1 MHISVYLTLCC
12 FCLILTNFECVNVKC
27 HEILLQLFDTERC
40 TDMAKVIFANFIVNV
55 PRKSK
60 NGRSKPS

>member
-1 MHISVYLTLCC
+1 MHISVHLTSCC

-40 TDMAKVIFANFIVNV
+40 TDMVKVIFANFYCEY
-55 PRKSK
+55 SK
-60 NGRSKPS
+60 KE